1 VKSILL
7 RTKILLALLAI
18 SAGLTCGT
26 LAVVRYSVQKKVRE
40 SIRQDLRSSVR
51 TYQKL
56 AQQREES
63 MTRAATILA
72 GLPTVRA
79 LMTTKDIP
87 TIQDASKRLI
97 AESGADLV
105 LLADRY
111 GKLCATQ
118 SGSAQLPPE
127 ALQKLLAGT
136 FEQGYGQDW
145 WLAQGHLY
153 EVTLQPIDLAE
164 GVEGSMIGILVVGHE
179 IGQKTAREF
188 SDIAGSD
195 VIFRAGDTTIAS
207 GLTLDEQNELVA
219 KLRAG
224 NVNLGDEAAEIQ
236 LGRERYLATTQVLSK
251 KPGFEVS
258 LNVLKSFDRATAFL
272 DSLNRILIGL
282 GLLAIVAGTIFGFVI
297 ANGITQPLEKLV
309 TGVTA
314 LEKGDYSYP
323 LIARN
328 RDEVGLVTEAFAKM
342 RGSLER
348 GRKEHHEM
356 EQRLRQAHKMEAV
369 GRLAGGVAHDFNN
382 LLTIIRGNSDLLADR
397 MESNP
402 QKKNVEQ
409 IQKAAD
415 RAVGM
420 TRQLLA
426 FSRMQVLQ
434 PRVLDLNAIIAE
446 MGKMLPRLIGE
457 HIEYSFSPE
466 NNLAPVKAD
475 PGQMEQVLMNL
486 AVNARDAMP
495 DGGKLI
501 VCTQNVA
508 LNPAEAAK
516 RPSMSPGNYVLIRVM
531 DTGHGMDEQTR
542 AQIFEPFFTTK
553 EVGKGTGL
561 GLATVYGIVK
571 QSGGFIWVSSTPGQ
585 GTTFEIYLPVTTASG
600 QSPQDVEVQ
609 RILPRGS
616 ETILLVEDENGVRE
630 LAAEFL
636 RGAGYKVLEGHDGLD
651 GLQVSERYSG
661 GIDILLTDMVM
672 PRLGGK
678 ELAVRVREK
687 RPNIK
692 VVMMSGYSE
701 FSIAKGGD
709 EAIVA
714 ALAKPFSMTSLIQKM
729 HEVLQGSISETAE
742 TTQNS

>member
-1 VKSILL
+1 VNNILL

-26 LAVVRYSVQKKVRE
+26 LAVVRYSVEKKVRE
-40 SIRQDLRSSVR
+40 SIRQDLRSSVHA
-51 TYQKL
+51 YQKL

-63 MTRAATILA
+63 MTRAAAILA
-72 GLPTVRA
+72 SLPTVRA
-79 LMTTKDIP
+79 LMTTNDIP
-87 TIQDASKRLI
+87 TIQDASKGLI
-97 AESGADLV
+97 DESGADLV
-105 LLADRY
+105 LLANRY

-118 SGSAQLPPE
+118 SGSAQLAPE
-127 ALQKLLAGT
+127 VLQKLLAGST
-136 FEQGYGQDW
+136 EQGYGQDW

-153 EVTLQPIDLAE
+153 EVTLQPIDLVQ

-179 IGQKTAREF
+179 IGQKTAKEF

-195 VIFRAGDTTIAS
+195 VIFRVADTTIAS
-207 GLTLDEQNELVA
+207 GLSPDAQNELVA

-224 NVNLGDEAAEIQ
+224 NLNLGDESAEIQ

-258 LNVLKSFDRATAFL
+258 LNLLKSFDRATAFL

-328 RDEVGLVTEAFAKM
+328 RDEIGLVTEAFAKM
-342 RGSLER
+342 RASLER
-348 GRKEHHEM
+348 GRKEHNEM

-397 MESNP
+397 VDSSP

-466 NNLAPVKAD
+466 NNLTAVKAD

-486 AVNARDAMP
+486 AVNAKDAMP
-495 DGGKLI
+495 DGGKLMI
-501 VCTQNVA
+501 RTQNVA
-508 LNPAEAAK
+508 LNSAEAAK
-516 RPSMSPGNYVLIRVM
+516 RPSMSPGNYALICVT
-531 DTGHGMDEQTR
+531 DTGHGMDEQTK

-571 QSGGFIWVSSTPGQ
+571 QSGGFIWVSSAPIQ
-585 GTTFEIYLPVTTASG
+585 GTTFEIYLPATTGSG
-600 QSPQDVEVQ
+600 RSPKEIEVQ
-609 RILPRGS
+609 RSLPRGT
-616 ETILLVEDENGVRE
+616 ETILLVEDETGVRE
-630 LAAEFL
+630 LASEFL
-636 RGAGYKVLEGHDGLD
+636 TGAGYKVLEGHDGLD
-651 GLQVSERYSG
+651 GLQVSERYAG
-661 GIDILLTDMVM
+661 AIDVLLTDLVM

-678 ELAVRVREK
+678 ELANRVREK
-687 RPNIK
+687 RPEIK
-692 VVMMSGYSE
+692 VVMMSGYAE
-701 FSIAKGGD
+701 FAVEKGGD
-709 EAIVA
+709 EAIFA
-714 ALAKPFSMTSLIQKM
+714 ALAKPFSMRSLIEKM
-729 HEVLQGSISETAE
+729 DEVLRGSVREPAE
-742 TTQNS
+742 TTRSS